1 MNLCITE
8 ALMNVLL
15 NSEVILGDTL
25 NKLKCY
31 SQKQHPQC
39 AGQLKREMKSRFLS
53 EHRKIRDIHNTL
65 TRKSTNT
72 FVQNGGK
79 QADGL

>member
-15 NSEVILGDTL
+15 NSEIILGDTL

-39 AGQLKREMKSRFLS
+39 AGQLKPEMKSRFLS